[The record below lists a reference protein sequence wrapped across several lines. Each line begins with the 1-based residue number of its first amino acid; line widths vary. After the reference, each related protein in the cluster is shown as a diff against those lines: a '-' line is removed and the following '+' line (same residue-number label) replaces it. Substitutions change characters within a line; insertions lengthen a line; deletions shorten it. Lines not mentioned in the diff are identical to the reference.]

1 MEIKTTGHAPTH
13 HLSVQI
19 QNTDNTECGQENYH
33 SLMMTLQKG
42 TATLE
47 ESLVVSYTIKHAI
60 TTQSAIPLLCIYPN
74 KLKIYVH
81 IKTCTCIRAILLI
94 AQIWKQLKCPSV
106 VKKLWCSQTIE
117 YYSVIKNKLSSH
129 EKT

>member
-33 SLMMTLQKG
+33 SLMMILQKG

-60 TTQSAIPLLCIYPN
+60 TTQSAILLLCIYPN
-74 KLKIYVH
+74 KLKIH
-81 IKTCTCIRAILLI
+81 IHVKTYTGMFAAALFILDKI
-94 AQIWKQLKCPSV
+94 LKVTNVP
-106 VKKLWCSQTIE
+106 
-117 YYSVIKNKLSSH
+117 LSG
-129 EKT
+129 